1 MITLVKHNEISF
13 LSYFTKKIVGS
24 HLVEEKE
31 ETYSKEL
38 VSG

>member
-1 MITLVKHNEISF
+1 MITLVKPNQISF
-13 LSYFTKKIVGS
+13 FRYFTKKIEGS